1 MVEQSDLPAV
11 SVRGAGSALT
21 SKPGDGA
28 NPHDLGIIL
37 HMVKGGVLGVE
48 DADRAKA
55 KLEARRFRMA
65 FESFHALIEDGR
77 DEHS

>member
-1 MVEQSDLPAV
+1 
-11 SVRGAGSALT
+11 
-21 SKPGDGA
+21 
-28 NPHDLGIIL
+28 
-37 HMVKGGVLGVE
+37 MVKGGVLGVE